1 MTADEIGRF
10 AYIALIAFAV
20 SGWLMADARKNLG
33 QTMRNLLVWGF
44 IFVGVIGAV
53 GLWDDL
59 KSDVIPR
66 QLIVDGGAK
75 IELPISRDGHY
86 YMTLEANGT
95 PVRFVVDTGA
105 TDIVLTRQDAAMLGI
120 DLDTLSFSSIAR
132 TANGVVQTAPT
143 VLKTLAAGGVIDRNV
158 RVVVNG
164 GEMDASLL
172 GMRYL
177 RAFSRIEI
185 ADGTM
190 LLER

>member
-10 AYIALIAFAV
+10 VYIGLIAFAV
-20 SGWLMADARKNLG
+20 SGWLMADARKQLG
-33 QTMRNLLVWGF
+33 VTMRNLLVWSF

-53 GLWDDL
+53 GLWEDL
-59 KSDVIPR
+59 KSDVVPR
-66 QLIVDGGAK
+66 QLVLEGGSR
-75 IELPISRDGHY
+75 IELPLSRDGHY
-86 YMTLEANGT
+86 YMTLEANGS

-105 TDIVLTRQDAAMLGI
+105 TDIVLTRQDAEMLGI
-120 DLDTLSFSSIAR
+120 DVDDLAFSSIAR

-177 RAFSRIEI
+177 RSFSRIEI
-185 ADGTM
+185 SNRTM
-190 LLER
+190 VLER

>member
-33 QTMRNLLVWGF
+33 HTLRNLLVWGF

-53 GLWDDL
+53 GLWEDL
-59 KSDVIPR
+59 KSDVVPR

-86 YMTLEANGT
+86 YMTLEANGI

-105 TDIVLTRQDAAMLGI
+105 TDIVLTRQDAANLGI
-120 DLDTLSFSSIAR
+120 DLETLAFSSIAR

-143 VLKTLAAGGVIDRNV
+143 LLKTLSAGGVIDRNV

>member
-33 QTMRNLLVWGF
+33 HTLRNLLVWGF

-59 KSDVIPR
+59 KSDVVPR

-86 YMTLEANGT
+86 YMTLEANGI

-105 TDIVLTRQDAAMLGI
+105 TDIVLTRQDAANLGI
-120 DLDTLSFSSIAR
+120 DLETLAFSSIAR

-143 VLKTLAAGGVIDRNV
+143 LLKTLSAGGVIDRNV